1 MFKKPAL
8 THEDIDSIF
17 KSLEKYVLV
26 DNFST
31 LTENDW
37 SLMLSD
43 QGPLTK
49 NDFLMLNNHASKM
62 KAIWNKVHSYQDN
75 RDELWLSFD
84 RNYGLKLLPLY
95 YEVGLDGNNRT
106 LRLRVPDY
114 LIREDIKE
122 YNSNLYFGSL
132 PLNKLNL
139 ITKAF
144 GEFTPHKNGAMS
156 YLKIDDMCIYIHK
169 FLIVDDDGV
178 RYVTKYIYEPYKR
191 FDANSLMIYKQIPNY
206 NFIDDFNQKM
216 TTRYTDEMFEKQ
228 FIDLNADELTVLKM
242 RLI

>member
-1 MFKKPAL
+1 MSRKPSL
-8 THEDIDSIF
+8 THEDIDSIV
-17 KSLEKYVLV
+17 KSLAKYVLV

-43 QGPLTK
+43 QDPLTK

-62 KAIWNKVHSYQDN
+62 KAIWNKVHNYQDN

-139 ITKAF
+139 IIKVF
-144 GEFTPHKNGAMS
+144 GDV
-156 YLKIDDMCIYIHK
+156 YLC
-169 FLIVDDDGV
+169 
-178 RYVTKYIYEPYKR
+178 
-191 FDANSLMIYKQIPNY
+191 S
-206 NFIDDFNQKM
+206 
-216 TTRYTDEMFEKQ
+216 
-228 FIDLNADELTVLKM
+228 
-242 RLI
+242 